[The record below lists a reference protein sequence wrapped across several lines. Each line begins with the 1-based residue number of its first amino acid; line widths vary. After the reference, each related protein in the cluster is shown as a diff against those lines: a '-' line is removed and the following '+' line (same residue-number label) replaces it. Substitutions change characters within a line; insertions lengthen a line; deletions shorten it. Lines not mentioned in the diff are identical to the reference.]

1 MRFARQPFKRPS
13 IRRCAGALVLAAS
26 ALGAY
31 ASAHATAL
39 LRCDVSYAG
48 TTHRI
53 STRAVSDPYGVASV
67 DIGGRFFF
75 KPVMVGR
82 GSRVDYVLLYAY
94 LDQEPRPVMVQEA
107 KYLPP
112 FGSGKKPYLLTG
124 EQHLYAGPVERELV
138 YRCWLSGVAP

>member
-1 MRFARQPFKRPS
+1 MCLVPYAFKRAS
-13 IRRCAGALVLAAS
+13 IRRYACALAAAA
-26 ALGAY
+26 ALGAQ
-31 ASAHATAL
+31 ASAL

-48 TTHRI
+48 TTHHI

-112 FGSGKKPYLLTG
+112 FRSGKKPYLLTG

-138 YRCWLSGVAP
+138 YRCWLSGVAR

>member
-1 MRFARQPFKRPS
+1 M
-13 IRRCAGALVLAAS
+13 GALVLAAN
-26 ALGAY
+26 ALSAY

-39 LRCDVSYAG
+39 LRCEVSYAG

-53 STRAVSDPYGVASV
+53 SARPVDEPYGVESV

-75 KPVMVGR
+75 KPVVVGR
-82 GSRVDYVLLYAY
+82 GSRVDYTLPYAY

-112 FGSGKKPYLLTG
+112 FRVGKTPYLLTG
-124 EQHLYAGPVERELV
+124 EQHIYAGPVERELI
-138 YRCWLSGVAP
+138 YSCRLSGVAR

>member
-1 MRFARQPFKRPS
+1 MQHSGTECEQSGGEHGDETLPCTPVTNPPLLFPQDAFAAMIGHMYDGYPLEA
-13 IRRCAGALVLAAS
+13 CG
-26 ALGAY
+26 
-31 ASAHATAL
+31 L
-39 LRCDVSYAG
+39 L
-48 TTHRI
+48 
-53 STRAVSDPYGVASV
+53 
-67 DIGGRFFF
+67 
-75 KPVMVGR
+75 VGR

-138 YRCWLSGVAP
+138 YRCWLSGVAR